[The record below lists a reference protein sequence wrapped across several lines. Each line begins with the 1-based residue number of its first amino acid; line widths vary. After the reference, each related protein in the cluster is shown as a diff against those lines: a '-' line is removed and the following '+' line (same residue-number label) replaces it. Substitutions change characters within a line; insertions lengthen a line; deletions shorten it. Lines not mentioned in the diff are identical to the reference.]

1 MSIGEF
7 FTKRFT
13 QTFYRG
19 GSKHQLSNPQSLD
32 ANIADIVI
40 EEKNKKLFKDKIK
53 QESRKVLSKLIPEEH
68 IDEIIEGS
76 ILKKISDKLG
86 L

>member
-1 MSIGEF
+1 MTIGEF

-19 GSKHQLSNPQSLD
+19 GSKHQLSNPQSID
-32 ANIADIVI
+32 ANLSAIVI
-40 EEKNKKLFKDKIK
+40 EEKKKKQFKEKIK
-53 QESRKVLSKLIPEEH
+53 FESKKALSKLVPEEN
-68 IDEIIEGS
+68 IDEIVEGT
-76 ILKKISDKLG
+76 ILAKIYKKLG

>member
-1 MSIGEF
+1 MTIGEF

-19 GSKHQLSNPQSLD
+19 GSKHKLSNPQSID
-32 ANIADIVI
+32 ANLSEIVI
-40 EEKNKKLFKDKIK
+40 EDTKKKLFKEKAK
-53 QESRKVLSKLIPEEH
+53 NECGKVLRKLIPEENV
-68 IDEIIEGS
+68 DDIIESS
-76 ILKKISDKLG
+76 IFKKIFDKIG

>member
-19 GSKHQLSNPQSLD
+19 GSKHKLSNPQSIDTNLS
-32 ANIADIVI
+32 DIVI
-40 EEKNKKLFKDKIK
+40 EENKKKQFKEKIK
-53 QESRKVLSKLIPEEH
+53 IESRKVLSKLIPEEH
-68 IDEIIEGS
+68 IEEVIES
-76 ILKKISDKLG
+76 TILAKVFKKLG

>member
-19 GSKHQLSNPQSLD
+19 GSKHQLSNPQSID
-32 ANIADIVI
+32 ANISDIVI
-40 EEKNKKLFKDKIK
+40 DDKNKKQFKNKIK
-53 QESRKVLSKLIPEEH
+53 QESRKVLGKLVDEEN
-68 IDEIIEGS
+68 IDEIIQGPL
-76 ILKKISDKLG
+76 LKKIFSKLG

>member
-19 GSKHQLSNPQSLD
+19 GSKHQLSNPQSID
-32 ANIADIVI
+32 ANLSDITI
-40 EEKNKKLFKDKIK
+40 EENKKKQFKEKIK
-53 QESRKVLSKLIPEEH
+53 IESRKVLSKLIPEEN

-76 ILKKISDKLG
+76 ILIKIFKKLG